1 MKKILVSCLALATVL
16 VSSVSAMAAKY
27 DINENK
33 VTGVSAE
40 SVLIQKADTGDIV
53 YVNEDAAE
61 FLLKANPAAGT
72 YRMSVLRNGSVDSVN
87 FFIGSAADFVNL
99 AENKVTLTKKNADD
113 GKVYFVGTTDK
124 AINTIVLTDGSKA
137 LLAAPRTSISGGSA
151 VNVAISVENA
161 TDGLAVYTTSTTLG
175 GSVE

>member
-40 SVLIQKADTGDIV
+40 SVLIQKADTDDIV

-61 FLLKANPAAGT
+61 FLLKANLAAGT
-72 YRMSVLRNGSVDSVN
+72 YRMSVLRNGIVDSVN
-87 FFIGSAADFVNL
+87 FFIGSAADFVKL
-99 AENKVTLTKKNADD
+99 AETRVTLTKKNADD
-113 GKVYFVGTTDK
+113 GKVYFVGTTDE

-137 LLAAPRTSISGGSA
+137 LLAAPSTSISGGSA
-151 VNVAISVENA
+151 VNVAISVKNA